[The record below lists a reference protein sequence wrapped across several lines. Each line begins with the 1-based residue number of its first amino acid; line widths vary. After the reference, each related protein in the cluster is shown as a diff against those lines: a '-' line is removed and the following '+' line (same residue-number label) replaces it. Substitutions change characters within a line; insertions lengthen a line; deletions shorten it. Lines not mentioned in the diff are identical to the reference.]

1 MLDQNPAA
9 QAWLSQFSAV
19 DQQVG
24 RQFLR
29 SLRLISTSD
38 FERDLDETL
47 AALMDDLGD
56 QMVSLFSVPE
66 LVSEAL
72 QNRAP
77 GRPPRQA
84 GSSSDRIRHYL
95 ETFAR

>member
-72 QNRAP
+72 QNR
-77 GRPPRQA
+77 GV
-84 GSSSDRIRHYL
+84 
-95 ETFAR
+95 